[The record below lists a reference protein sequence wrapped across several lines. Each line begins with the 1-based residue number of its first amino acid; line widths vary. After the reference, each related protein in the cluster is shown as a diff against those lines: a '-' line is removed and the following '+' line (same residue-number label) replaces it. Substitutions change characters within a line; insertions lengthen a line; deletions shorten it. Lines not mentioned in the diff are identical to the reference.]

1 MTKSSLRVNEIMDRW
16 ARMVLCLSMVITT
29 TTLFLAGV
37 LLMLSG

>member
-16 ARMVLCLSMVITT
+16 ARTVLRLSMVIIT

-37 LLMLSG
+37 LLMLCG